1 MRPRG
6 QPGDLFYMWR
16 NRGNV
21 EEGEGQEDG
30 KGETKG
36 LVGHLPLIE
45 EDGVGLGL
53 HHRHL

>member
-1 MRPRG
+1 
-6 QPGDLFYMWR
+6 MWR

-53 HHRHL
+53 PHRHL